1 MKLKTLRTIYLGM
14 LAATM
19 LVACSGEDT
28 DDVVNQSVGKTSF
41 ELKSSVSSFVDEWP
55 SGETRAW
62 TPPSGYVTYDYISG
76 QFVGLTD
83 LSRSSIEVFFTQD
96 ISDPQQNTFFL
107 NHADQW
113 RLSTEI
119 TSAGD
124 YYLYGFIPKD
134 AATSASIAANGTYSN
149 GAVLTINGLGTLSH
163 HDVCVI
169 VGAKDGTGPETVTG
183 LATGQFKARM
193 NLAENTHNYFFL
205 LFDHIYTA
213 LRFRFIV
220 DEEYDGL
227 RTIKLRKLEMKA
239 IGDES
244 GTTVKSKYNA
254 VVTLRQ
260 NTNNMSP
267 IVGNIQFTADNSS
280 ADAAMEPIYDG
291 EVTLSHTTPCD
302 FMECFVP
309 DYHGY
314 FILRSTYDVYDKYGN
329 LLRERCIS
337 ENTIN
342 LFEIFGQ
349 HNMERGHIYSVTL
362 LVKPTYLYMLSE
374 PDLDNPTL
382 TIGS

>member
-1 MKLKTLRTIYLGM
+1 
-14 LAATM
+14 
-19 LVACSGEDT
+19 
-28 DDVVNQSVGKTSF
+28 
-41 ELKSSVSSFVDEWP
+41 
-55 SGETRAW
+55 
-62 TPPSGYVTYDYISG
+62 
-76 QFVGLTD
+76 
-83 LSRSSIEVFFTQD
+83 
-96 ISDPQQNTFFL
+96 
-107 NHADQW
+107 
-113 RLSTEI
+113 
-119 TSAGD
+119 
-124 YYLYGFIPKD
+124 
-134 AATSASIAANGTYSN
+134 
-149 GAVLTINGLGTLSH
+149 
-163 HDVCVI
+163 
-169 VGAKDGTGPETVTG
+169 
-183 LATGQFKARM
+183 
-193 NLAENTHNYFFL
+193 
-205 LFDHIYTA
+205 
-213 LRFRFIV
+213 V
-220 DEEYDGL
+220 DEEYDDL

-329 LLRERCIS
+329 LLRERCVS

-349 HNMERGHIYSVTL
+349 HTMERGHIYSVTL